1 MGRDVKIQI
10 EQRCRISQ
18 KNKHLEQKF
27 LILSGLWK
35 NRQECRHSGGKEE
48 KQRSFHDRST
58 WEREV
63 LQKGTYVL
71 SRKELHAMKSTYHE
85 EFLINIVT
93 QLSEHIFNE
102 DQELNLDDHSKV
114 S

>member
-1 MGRDVKIQI
+1 MILLKIIQSELQKHGQRHVKIQI

-35 NRQECRHSGGKEE
+35 NRQECGHSGGKKE

-63 LQKGTYVL
+63 LQKGTYV
-71 SRKELHAMKSTYHE
+71 
-85 EFLINIVT
+85 
-93 QLSEHIFNE
+93 
-102 DQELNLDDHSKV
+102 QE
-114 S
+114 